1 MTSHKIIIHYELVS
15 SVAIIHLKATSTQL
29 PITQQPFY
37 IIQPIL
43 HYSGEGKL

>member
-29 PITQQPFY
+29 PITEAARNDRGAAFSYEQ
-37 IIQPIL
+37 
-43 HYSGEGKL
+43 